1 MFDFLLPYVDY
12 LFLGG
17 AVILDLAF
25 LPTLIRPNN
34 KPDRWTSVM
43 FTIVLTS
50 MIFGFLALGLNLS
63 AIAQT
68 VGAAMWGIT
77 IFQRR
82 SP

>member
-1 MFDFLLPYVDY
+1 MFEFLLPYVDY

-25 LPTLIRPNN
+25 LPTLLRPHN

-43 FTIVLTS
+43 FTLVLFS
-50 MIFGFLALGLNLS
+50 MVFGFLALSLPYA

-68 VGAAMWGIT
+68 VGAGMWGIS

-82 SP
+82 L